1 MLTASNPPALLWRQA
16 LLLTLAATLAAT
28 LSACCCQGQPVPE
41 DKLDY
46 VGHWT
51 GDGMMLDISSAG
63 YVNYE
68 RSRGAGKTSVN
79 GPIQKFTD
87 TEIEVGVGFI
97 TTTFKIDKPPKHNK
111 KGWHMTVDGVELS
124 RP

>member
-1 MLTASNPPALLWRQA
+1 MTTQLSLQRWAHVALLSA
-16 LLLTLAATLAAT
+16 VLAVG

-51 GDGMMLDISSAG
+51 GDGMVFDLSSG
-63 YVNYE
+63 GTVTYE
-68 RSRGAGKTSVN
+68 RSKGAGKTSVN

-87 TEIEVGVGFI
+87 SEIEVGIAFI
-97 TTTFKIDKPPKHNK
+97 TTTFHIDAPPKQTDS
-111 KGWHMTVDGVELS
+111 GWTMTLDGVELA